1 MLLAKLLSKIFS
13 KKNGIILIDSEGQ
26 KYICGT
32 PNLNNP
38 LTLKLLKKELNWKL
52 VLNPDLNFPEAY
64 MRGEIE
70 FENGSLLDFL
80 NMAFENIGHG
90 EINISG
96 SIVKKILHAWRF
108 ITNYNLPGRSK
119 FNAQSH
125 YDIGGAKG
133 ESLYDLFLDKK
144 HRQYSCAYFKKDD
157 ESLEDA
163 QQNKLNHIIRKLD
176 IKSGQRVLDIGCG
189 WGGMVYEIARQSQCE
204 VTGISLSENQ
214 INYCK
219 KKAKEFKLDNQVN
232 FELCDYREVKGKYQR
247 LVSVGAF
254 EHIGKKFYKTF
265 FKKVHN
271 IMTDNGICL
280 LHTIGTV
287 NSPGPT
293 QPFIQ
298 KRIFPGGIIPS
309 LSDLI
314 SPIEKT
320 GLILADCETLIHH
333 YDKTLKAWLDRFLK
347 NKEKAKF
354 LYNKEF
360 VRMWEFYLASCSAAF
375 KFRDLVVYQ
384 LQLVKSFTALP
395 SNRRNYIY
403 Q

>member
-13 KKNGIILIDSEGQ
+13 KKNGIILIDSEEQ

-52 VLNPDLNFPEAY
+52 ILNPDLNFPEAY

-96 SIVKKILHAWRF
+96 YIVKKILHAWRF

-314 SPIEKT
+314 SHIEKT

-360 VRMWEFYLASCSAAF
+360 VRMWEFYLASCSSAF

>member
-1 MLLAKLLSKIFS
+1 MLFARLLSKIFN
-13 KKNGIILIDSEGQ
+13 KKNGIVLIDSEGQ

-32 PNLNNP
+32 PDLNNP

-52 VLNPDLNFPEAY
+52 VLNPELNFPEAY

-96 SIVKKILHAWRF
+96 YIVKKILHAWRF

-219 KKAKEFKLDNQVN
+219 KKAKELKLDNQVN

-265 FKKVHN
+265 FKKVHS

-287 NSPGPT
+287 NPPGPT

-298 KRIFPGGIIPS
+298 KRIFPGGILPS

-347 NKEKAKF
+347 NKEKEKF

-360 VRMWEFYLASCSAAF
+360 VRMWEFYLASCSAGF

-384 LQLVKSFTALP
+384 LQLVKSFTAIP

>member
-52 VLNPDLNFPEAY
+52 VLNPELNFPEAY

-96 SIVKKILHAWRF
+96 YIVKKILHAWRF

-219 KKAKEFKLDNQVN
+219 KKAKELKLDNQVN

-298 KRIFPGGIIPS
+298 KRIFPGGILPS

-360 VRMWEFYLASCSAAF
+360 VRMWEFYLASCSAGF

>member
-1 MLLAKLLSKIFS
+1 MLFARLLSKIFN
-13 KKNGIILIDSEGQ
+13 KKNGIVLIDSEGQ

-80 NMAFENIGHG
+80 NMTFENIGHG

-96 SIVKKILHAWRF
+96 YIVKKILHAWRF

-119 FNAQSH
+119 FNVQSH

-360 VRMWEFYLASCSAAF
+360 VRMWEFYLASCSAGF
-375 KFRDLVVYQ
+375 KFKDLVVYQ